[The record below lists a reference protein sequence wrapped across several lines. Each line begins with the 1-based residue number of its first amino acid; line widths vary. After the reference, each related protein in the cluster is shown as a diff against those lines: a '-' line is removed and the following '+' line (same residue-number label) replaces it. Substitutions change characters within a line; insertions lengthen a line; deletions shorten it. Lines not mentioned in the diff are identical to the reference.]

1 MIENIENIYK
11 VIITALLPYLELRGA
26 IPYACHLGMA
36 APVAYWTAVIGNMIP
51 VLPVMILI
59 KPVFHRLDHLPLFH
73 RFFKW
78 LFDRCR
84 RRQDDVRKYGYW
96 GLTVFVAIPL
106 PMTGAWSGALIAFL
120 LGMRKRYAFFAIF
133 AGVAIAGLLV
143 LLPTY
148 GLARLFRR

>member
-1 MIENIENIYK
+1 MVSIVDIYK
-11 VIITALLPYLELRGA
+11 VIITAMLPYLELRGA
-26 IPYACHLGMA
+26 IPYACHLGLPA
-36 APVAYWTAVIGNMIP
+36 SLAYLVALIGNMIP

-59 KPVFHRLDHLPLFH
+59 KPLSHSLDRLPLFH

-84 RRQDDVRKYGYW
+84 RRQDKILKYGYW
-96 GLTVFVAIPL
+96 GLLIFVAIPL

-120 LGMRKRYAFFAIF
+120 LGMRKRYTFLAIL
-133 AGVAIAGLLV
+133 AGVAIAGLIV

-148 GLARLFRR
+148 GLARLFGL

>member
-1 MIENIENIYK
+1 LVTIENIYK
-11 VIITALLPYLELRGA
+11 VIITAILPYLELRAA
-26 IPYACHLGMA
+26 IPYACHLGLP
-36 APVAYWTAVIGNMIP
+36 APIAYLAAVIGNMIP

-59 KPVFHRLDHLPLFH
+59 KPVSHWLDHLPLFH

-84 RRQDDVRKYGYW
+84 RHQDEVLKYGYW
-96 GLTVFVAIPL
+96 GLTIFVAIPL

-120 LGMRKRYAFFAIF
+120 LGMRKRYAFLAVF
-133 AGVAIAGLLV
+133 AGVAIAGLIV

-148 GLARLFRR
+148 GLARLFQR